1 MKLKRRWV
9 WQDCYWNKD
18 SLDEKCFVLD
28 RVAICQRG
36 GIAQLLYDIT
46 YSFIQFFRLC
56 SHRARTDEVS
66 APLLH
71 EKHFVHK
78 LLNKTS
84 RFGAILRTESSENNK
99 FWKFCPEIV
108 V

>member
-1 MKLKRRWV
+1 M
-9 WQDCYWNKD
+9 
-18 SLDEKCFVLD
+18 D

-36 GIAQLLYDIT
+36 GIAQLLYDII

-56 SHRARTDEVS
+56 SLQKDKELRARTDELS

-71 EKHFVHK
+71 EKYFVHK
-78 LLNKTS
+78 LFNKMS
-84 RFGAILRTESSENNK
+84 RFGAILRRESSENNK
-99 FWKFCPEIV
+99 FWKFCPEMV